1 MTKISGFSLVLG
13 LLAVGALGC
22 GSSPPPASSS
32 PSTSSGSTASAGTG
46 DSDGDGILDKDDK
59 CPDKKEDG
67 LAPDP
72 KDGCPK
78 S

>member
-1 MTKISGFSLVLG
+1 MMIKGGFSLVAALGMGFGLG
-13 LLAVGALGC
+13 LATVGVGC
-22 GSSPPPASSS
+22 GGASSA
-32 PSTSSGSTASAGTG
+32 PAADPKAATAA
-46 DSDGDGILDKDDK
+46 DLDGDGVPDNVDK

-78 S
+78 T

>member
-1 MTKISGFSLVLG
+1 MTKIAGFSLVLG

-22 GSSPPPASSS
+22 GSNPPPASST
-32 PSTSSGSTASAGTG
+32 PASSGTTASNA